1 MKRDHVLVR
10 KLLNFVEEKG
20 ARLYKGAIQIPGYE
34 RDDVVLHIF
43 LLSDAGFIEL
53 GQDTLTDKGALVLT
67 WKGCDYLDELKA
79 RDRAANGSRTAARP
93 ATAPPIG
100 TNPVRVAIPT
110 PSPTPSPT
118 QAPAR

>member
-10 KLLNFVEEKG
+10 KLMDFVAEKG
-20 ARLYKGAIQIPGYE
+20 ARLFKGAIQIPGYE
-34 RDDVVLHIF
+34 RENVVLHLF

-53 GQDTLTDKGALVLT
+53 GQDTLADKGPLVLT

-79 RDRAANGSRTAARP
+79 RDRAANGAQTAAP
-93 ATAPPIG
+93 STAAATSG

-110 PSPTPSPT
+110 PSPTQT
-118 QAPAR
+118 PAG